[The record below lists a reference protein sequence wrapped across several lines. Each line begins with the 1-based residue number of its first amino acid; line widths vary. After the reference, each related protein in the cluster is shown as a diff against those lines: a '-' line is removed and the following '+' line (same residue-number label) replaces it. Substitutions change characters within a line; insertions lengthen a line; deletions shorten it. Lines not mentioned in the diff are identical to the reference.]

1 MVSGQGRGSN
11 LQALLNACASGE
23 IAGKISVV
31 IGTRK
36 EAPALERARAAGV
49 PTVVVSPRKYAED
62 EAGYAETLMRILT
75 RYQVELICLAGY
87 MRMLPPPVLAA
98 YPHRIVNTHPA
109 LLPLFGGQGMFG
121 EHVHQAVI
129 ESGMKVAGCTVH
141 FVDEEYDTGPIIVQ
155 SVVPVLSQDTPE
167 TLAKRLLPV
176 EHRTYVKAVQLFAEG
191 RLKVEG
197 KRVIVLGEE
206 E

>member
-11 LQALLNACASGE
+11 LQALLDACASGE

-49 PTVVVSPRKYAED
+49 PTGVVSPRKYAED

-98 YPHRIVNTHPA
+98 YPHRIVNTHAA

-176 EHRTYVKAVQLFAEG
+176 EHRTYVKAVQLFAAG

>member
-49 PTVVVSPRKYAED
+49 PTGVVSPRKYAED

-176 EHRTYVKAVQLFAEG
+176 
-191 RLKVEG
+191 
-197 KRVIVLGEE
+197 
-206 E
+206 